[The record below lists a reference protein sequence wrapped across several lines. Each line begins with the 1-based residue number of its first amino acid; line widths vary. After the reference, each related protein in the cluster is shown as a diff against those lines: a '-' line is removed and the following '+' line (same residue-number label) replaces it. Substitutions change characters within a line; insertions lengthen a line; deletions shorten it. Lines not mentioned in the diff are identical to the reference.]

1 MVWELGEKVLK
12 KASCEV
18 RWSTDLDSVL
28 RQKLPVSLTSK
39 LNRRHEWEAMPSYE
53 CLFQEVM
60 ALKFRNTSTLLHAV
74 ENLPV
79 CCPWHQDRGFR
90 LLPTCS
96 YSRTISDAF
105 FDYDLCVTSQVDLL
119 ALEHE
124 QRFQNLTFILWNQQ
138 KHVTRYNQWSWL
150 LHRNR
155 NEYLQDYE
163 TEKNG
168 LCI

>member
-1 MVWELGEKVLK
+1 M
-12 KASCEV
+12 
-18 RWSTDLDSVL
+18 L

-39 LNRRHEWEAMPSYE
+39 LSRRHEWEAMSPYE

-60 ALKFRNTSTLLHAV
+60 ALKFRNTSTLLHAI

-79 CCPWHQDRGFR
+79 CCPQHQDRGFR

-96 YSRTISDAF
+96 YLRTFSDVF

-124 QRFQNLTFILWNQQ
+124 QRLQDLTFILCNQQ
-138 KHVTRYNQWSWL
+138 KHVTMYNQWSWL
-150 LHRNR
+150 LYRNR